1 LEKTT
6 GPSHS
11 ALPASA
17 AIRPAHSLDENGWAR
32 MIKKNIVAKP
42 INKKKPI
49 TLDSFAVLI
58 QKDLSRMA
66 TKDDLWPMQ
75 RDIKT
80 LTAQLKEVREDVK
93 QITDNM
99 VSKAD
104 LANILGD
111 ELAKSAYARQLH
123 DLQTRVNLLEEK
135 LGIKPTHR
143 AA

>member
-1 LEKTT
+1 MT
-6 GPSHS
+6 
-11 ALPASA
+11 
-17 AIRPAHSLDENGWAR
+17 
-32 MIKKNIVAKP
+32 KP
-42 INKKKPI
+42 IKKKKPL
-49 TLDSFAVLI
+49 TLDTFAALI

-66 TKDDLWPMQ
+66 TKDELWPMQ

-80 LTAQLKEVREDVK
+80 LTTQLKEVREDVK
-93 QITDNM
+93 HITDNM

-104 LANILGD
+104 LANVLGE

-123 DLQTRVNLLEEK
+123 DLQGRVNLLEER